1 MIQIMRPFD
10 HADAWFH
17 YLCQTWTHPIRS
29 PFYCCIISLYCG
41 SFKYWI
47 WMRTGFVSQRGH
59 FFSLPKH
66 SEQSYSRDS
75 SDHPTLPA
83 VVFIG
88 ACSVG
93 FVGCGE
99 WLVHQL
105 VAGVYAQTRLL
116 MTSKA
121 QSQNCNEKLTQVTVK

>member
-1 MIQIMRPFD
+1 MAIELDGSKFGTSNGT
-10 HADAWFH
+10 ADLIEMCRDM
-17 YLCQTWTHPIRS
+17 Y
-29 PFYCCIISLYCG
+29 
-41 SFKYWI
+41 
-47 WMRTGFVSQRGH
+47 QRGR